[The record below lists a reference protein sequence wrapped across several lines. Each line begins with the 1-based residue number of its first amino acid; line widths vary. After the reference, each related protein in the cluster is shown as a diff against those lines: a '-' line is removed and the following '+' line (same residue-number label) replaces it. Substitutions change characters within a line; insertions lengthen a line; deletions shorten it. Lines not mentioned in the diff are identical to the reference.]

1 MYQIGLVGKPSSL
14 RHKVNQILNTNFDFH
29 VLVFSN
35 TSQLVMGFNHFS
47 FSALIVVLDGLQ
59 VNQLKQ
65 LKLIDRNLRRI
76 PIIFVAPEISP
87 QVRASLKTI
96 RYNTLSI
103 LDGRSEVRGLC
114 SVVAKMSDGQPIFNR
129 AYARYET
136 NQMGEIAMGRE
147 TKGRV
152 RIINLSSG
160 GAQLELKDG
169 IFGEGDEIILN
180 VRSLRKTSYGIRGK
194 IKWRDEK
201 TKRAGIEFSLPT
213 ENQMPRLTL
222 V

>member
-14 RHKVNQILNTNFDFH
+14 RHKVNQILSANFDFH

-35 TSQLVMGFNHFS
+35 SSQLVMGFNHFS

-59 VNQLKQ
+59 TNQLKQ
-65 LKLIDRNLRRI
+65 LKLIDRNVRRI

-96 RYNTLSI
+96 RYNSLSI
-103 LDGRSEVRGLC
+103 LDGRSEVSGLC
-114 SVVAKMSDGQPIFNR
+114 SVVAKMNDGQPVLNR

-136 NQMGEIAMGRE
+136 NQVGELAMGNE
-147 TKGRV
+147 AKGRV
-152 RIINLSSG
+152 RIVNLSSG

-169 IFGEGDEIILN
+169 NFGEGNDIVLN

-194 IKWRDEK
+194 IKWRDNK
-201 TKRAGIEFSLPT
+201 TKRAGVEFSLPT
-213 ENQMPRLTL
+213 ENQRSGLTL